1 MPIASLISWMMN
13 NITTMATRLTP
24 NGHGLARLAPG
35 HNELLEDMRIWS
47 ECISLVLARARRLHE
62 ALGLEDQTKTI

>member
-1 MPIASLISWMMN
+1 
-13 NITTMATRLTP
+13 MATRLTP
-24 NGHGLARLAPG
+24 NGHGLSRLAPG

>member
-1 MPIASLISWMMN
+1 MKGTDMVPRVD
-13 NITTMATRLTP
+13 TMATRLTP
-24 NGHGLARLAPG
+24 NGHGLARLARG

>member
-1 MPIASLISWMMN
+1 MPIASLIRWMMN

-24 NGHGLARLAPG
+24 NGHGLSRLAPG